1 MRKGFKLTLLGSSLT
16 LLLACTPSQ
25 GQVNA
30 KPQSLA
36 SEMLCLQGDKAQHR
50 VKAQL
55 AKTGRQRAVG
65 LMHVESL
72 AADQGMLFHYPQVA
86 QRGFWMYQTLIPLDI
101 AYLAEDGEILQ
112 ILTMQPCAS
121 GNPRNCPSYPSAQP
135 FKAALELNAG
145 AFGEYGITT
154 GDYVLDGA
162 CEREVWHEWNN

>member
-1 MRKGFKLTLLGSSLT
+1 MHKALKLTLLAANLT

-30 KPQSLA
+30 QPQSLA
-36 SEMLCLQGDKAQHR
+36 SEEICLQGDTQHMIQ
-50 VKAQL
+50 AQL
-55 AKTGRQRAVG
+55 ARTGQQRATG
-65 LMHVESL
+65 LMHVDSLES
-72 AADQGMLFHYPQVA
+72 DHGMLFHYPQVA

-101 AYLAEDGEILQ
+101 AYLAEDGKILQ

-145 AFGEYGITT
+145 AFAEYEITA
-154 GDYVLDGA
+154 GDYVLDDA
-162 CEREVWHEWNN
+162 CENEVWNEWDN